1 MKHDKQ
7 KDGKWKR
14 DRKDVTQGV
23 TEVQERDRRMGR
35 KQHLRAEYNGLELCN
50 TEERHLTHIQEAP

>member
-35 KQHLRAEYNGLELCN
+35 KQHLRAVLSIWLR
-50 TEERHLTHIQEAP
+50 TL